1 MRPTRRT
8 LLAALLL
15 AAGLAQAAEAA
26 DSLRFSRLSVT
37 DPGMNGIEAVSLLVP
52 AGWRAE
58 GGIQW
63 FPEFSVQANL
73 LLTVSDPKTGAAVE
87 FLPVQNFTYL
97 THMVVPMPRGAN
109 YLGNILWEPVPDA
122 APFVQRFYLPG
133 ALRHLQGGRLAGSA
147 ELPGV
152 AQAVA
157 QAYGGQSTVRAGRV
171 RYEFSRDG
179 RPWEEDVYVTL
190 AFTPFP
196 LGTLWGVHG
205 AHSFRAPKGELDRL
219 TPLLSTV
226 VNTVRPTP
234 QWYGGYRY
242 VQQLFQNR
250 MQQGIADAGNLS
262 RRIAQNSE
270 EIRQM
275 FADSYRERQ
284 ASQDRIARSWSEA
297 IRGVETYRDPYAGSA
312 VELPSGY
319 RDVWVSRRGEY
330 LLSNQAGFD
339 PNAGD
344 TTEWQRME
352 ASGGR

>member
-1 MRPTRRT
+1 
-8 LLAALLL
+8 
-15 AAGLAQAAEAA
+15 
-26 DSLRFSRLSVT
+26 
-37 DPGMNGIEAVSLLVP
+37 MNGIEAVSLLVP
-52 AGWRAE
+52 SGWKAE

-63 FPEFSVQANL
+63 FPDFNVQANL
-73 LLTVSDPKTGAAVE
+73 LLTVSDPATGAAVE

-122 APFVQRFYLPG
+122 AQFVQTFYLPG
-133 ALRHLQGGRLAGSA
+133 ALRHLQGGRQVGGE

-152 AQAVA
+152 ARAVA
-157 QAYGGQSTVRAGRV
+157 PSYGGQSTVRAGRV
-171 RYEFSRDG
+171 RYEYSRDG

-196 LGTLWGVHG
+196 LGTLWAVHG
-205 AHSFRAPKGELDRL
+205 AHAFRAPKGQLDRL

-234 QWYGGYRY
+234 EWYGGYRY

-250 MQQGIADAGNLS
+250 MQQGIAAAGDLS
-262 RRIAQNSE
+262 RHIAQNSE
-270 EIRQM
+270 EIRRM

-339 PNAGD
+339 PNVGD
-344 TTEWQRME
+344 NTEWQRME
-352 ASGGR
+352 SSAGR

>member
-1 MRPTRRT
+1 MDSKRR
-8 LLAALLL
+8 ALLTAVL
-15 AAGLAQAAEAA
+15 LSAGLVQAAEPAG
-26 DSLRFSRLSVT
+26 SLRFSRLSVT
-37 DPGMNGIEAVSLLVP
+37 DPGMNGIEAVSMLVP
-52 AGWRAE
+52 AGWRAQ

-73 LLTVSDPKTGAAVE
+73 LLTVSDPATGAAVE

-97 THMVVPMPRGAN
+97 THMLVPMPRGAN
-109 YLGNILWEPVPDA
+109 YLGNILWEPVPDIA
-122 APFVQRFYLPG
+122 QFVQTFYLTG
-133 ALRHLQGGRLAGSA
+133 ALRHLQGGRQTGAA
-147 ELPGV
+147 ELPGI

-157 QAYGGQSTVRAGRV
+157 QGYGGQSTVRAGRV

-190 AFTPFP
+190 AFTPFQ

-205 AHSFRAPKGELDRL
+205 AHSFRAPKGEFDRL
-219 TPLLSTV
+219 TPVLSTV
-226 VNTVRPTP
+226 VNTVRPTSE
-234 QWYGGYRY
+234 WYGGYRY

-262 RRIAQNSE
+262 RQIAQNSE

-330 LLSNQAGFD
+330 LLSNQAGLD
-339 PNAGD
+339 PNVGD
-344 TTEWQRME
+344 NTEWRRME
-352 ASGGR
+352 VSGGR